1 MVLGVVLCLA
11 VYAMFAT
18 ADIPV
23 VTGGALVLPRAIG
36 HVHQALVEAFPA
48 WTRSK
53 GRAVVELSIAAVASQ
68 VGPVILLTAASV
80 DGLLRGMAAVEVVL
94 ATAWTVYL
102 FGVNRQRGE
111 PQPPA

>member
-23 VTGGALVLPRAIG
+23 VTGGARVLPRPIG
-36 HVHQALVEAFPA
+36 HVHRAVVEAFPT
-48 WTRSK
+48 WSRSK
-53 GRAVVELSIAAVASQ
+53 GRALVELSIAVVASQ
-68 VGPVILLTAASV
+68 VGPVILLTAASI
-80 DGLLRGMAAVEVVL
+80 DGLLRGVAAVEVVL

-102 FGVNRQRGE
+102 FGLNRQRGE
-111 PQPPA
+111 PQPPV